1 MSVLDSSMDH
11 EAVSIWSFLLQ
22 VGFSLT
28 YAEKLVLGKM
38 SRGQYMDLEQATNAK
53 KEDIFTKI
61 ELLLNVLW
69 EREEADSLSPL
80 FLPFICPDFV
90 PIASLDSIAR
100 DNIEIIREDYSHS
113 IFPSSSVLLYTLGI
127 NSLAIAVVFRD
138 WPKWVYISLADLR
151 FMYLRKN
158 PN

>member
-11 EAVSIWSFLLQ
+11 EAVSICHSYCYYTQ

-61 ELLLNVLW
+61 ELLLNVL
-69 EREEADSLSPL
+69 
-80 FLPFICPDFV
+80 
-90 PIASLDSIAR
+90 
-100 DNIEIIREDYSHS
+100 
-113 IFPSSSVLLYTLGI
+113 
-127 NSLAIAVVFRD
+127 
-138 WPKWVYISLADLR
+138 
-151 FMYLRKN
+151 
-158 PN
+158 